1 MLCSM
6 KQRVGKNNATKKKK
20 KSIEATKKRIPRE
33 VKIKTKNLK
42 SEVIAL

>member
-6 KQRVGKNNATKKKK
+6 KQRVGKNNATKKK